1 MGKLV
6 IKNRFATVPNDLVNS
21 KQISLKA
28 KGLFA
33 YIQSKPD
40 GWDFS
45 AERIAQQL
53 KEGLPSIMS
62 TLKELEQFR
71 YLKRERY
78 MAENGHRLV
87 QYILFDEPASD
98 NPNEGNLHIDFP
110 SEENAYIVKPSE
122 YIKKENTKKE
132 SNNKPI
138 KEKTEF
144 QDFFGNQKPK
154 TRRDEIFDLWF
165 KYKAE
170 KKQKYT
176 ESGKIALLKKWD
188 HVTDDQLE
196 EFINH
201 SMANNY
207 SGIFEKSVNS
217 NNNGNSTGEKL
228 GTSAARM
235 EALRNW

>member
-1 MGKLV
+1 MSKLIIKTKYSV
-6 IKNRFATVPNDLVNS
+6 IPNDLVNNLE
-21 KQISLKA
+21 ISLKA

-45 AERIAQQL
+45 AERIAKYL
-53 KEGLPSIMS
+53 KEGLQSVS
-62 TLKELEQFR
+62 SALKELEKSG
-71 YLKRERY
+71 YLIRQKKQNEWGHWEIEY
-78 MAENGHRLV
+78 VLNEIPAPEN
-87 QYILFDEPASD
+87 PAPG
-98 NPNEGNLHIDFP
+98 NPVYGNPTYGNPMPGKHT
-110 SEENAYIVKPSE
+110 N
-122 YIKKENTKKE
+122 NTKQLNTKQDYKE
-132 SNNKPI
+132 I
-138 KEKTEF
+138 V
-144 QDFFGNQKPK
+144 K
-154 TRRDEIFDLWF
+154 TRRDDIFDLWF

-188 HVTDDQLE
+188 HITDDQLDD
-196 EFINH
+196 FINH

-207 SGIFEKSVNS
+207 SGIFEKSVNN

-235 EALRNW
+235 AALAKF

>member
-1 MGKLV
+1 MGKLI

-21 KQISLKA
+21 KYISLKA

-62 TLKELEQFR
+62 TLKELEQFG

-87 QYILFDEPASD
+87 QYTLFDEPSSD

-122 YIKKENTKKE
+122 YIKTL
-132 SNNKPI
+132 I
-138 KEKTEF
+138 I
-144 QDFFGNQKPK
+144 NQKK
-154 TRRDEIFDLWF
+154 KKRNFRIFLATKSLKHGGMRFLIYGLNTRQ
-165 KYKAE
+165 
-170 KKQKYT
+170 KKNRNTRNRVKVLYT
-176 ESGKIALLKKWD
+176 KFGQIQA
-188 HVTDDQLE
+188 
-196 EFINH
+196 
-201 SMANNY
+201 M
-207 SGIFEKSVNS
+207 
-217 NNNGNSTGEKL
+217 
-228 GTSAARM
+228 M
-235 EALRNW
+235 NWRI

>member
-21 KQISLKA
+21 KDISLKA

-45 AERIAQQL
+45 AERIANQS
-53 KEGLPSIMS
+53 KEGLPAIMAA
-62 TLKELEQFR
+62 LKELENFG
-71 YLKRERY
+71 YLKRDRY
-78 MAENGHRLV
+78 IAENGHRLV
-87 QYILFDEPASD
+87 QYTLFDEPTLQI
-98 NPNEGNLHIDFP
+98 PNEEYLHRGFP
-110 SEENAYIVKPSE
+110 NEENAYIVKPSNN
-122 YIKKENTKKE
+122 IKKENTKKE
-132 SNNKPI
+132 FNNKPI

-176 ESGKIALLKKWD
+176 ESGKNALLKMWD
-188 HVTDDQLE
+188 HITDDQLE
-196 EFINH
+196 DFVNH

-217 NNNGNSTGEKL
+217 NNNGNSTGKKL

-235 EALRNW
+235 AALAKF

>member
-1 MGKLV
+1 M
-6 IKNRFATVPNDLVNS
+6 VNS
-21 KQISLKA
+21 DLISLKA

-45 AERIAQQL
+45 AERIANHI
-53 KEGLPSIMS
+53 KEGLQSVS
-62 TLKELEQFR
+62 SALKELEQTG
-71 YLKRERY
+71 YLIRQKRQNEWGHWEIEY
-78 MAENGHRLV
+78 VLNEIPAHEN
-87 QYILFDEPASD
+87 PAPG
-98 NPNEGNLHIDFP
+98 NPVSGNPTFGNPMPGKHP
-110 SEENAYIVKPSE
+110 N
-122 YIKKENTKKE
+122 NTKQLNIKQDYKE
-132 SNNKPI
+132 I
-138 KEKTEF
+138 V
-144 QDFFGNQKPK
+144 K

-188 HVTDDQLE
+188 HITDDQLDD
-196 EFINH
+196 FINH

-207 SGIFEKSVNS
+207 SGIFEKSLNN
-217 NNNGNSTGEKL
+217 NNNGSETKL

-235 EALRNW
+235 AALAKF